1 VAHCSDDDQELKRVA
16 IEEPVQPT
24 HTALLVMDYQPAIL
38 QMLSAPD
45 ELLGQVE
52 YAIATA
58 RQRGTHIGYVR
69 VALDDDDYNNV
80 PAHSRMA
87 AVIAARGRMFDSDS
101 PTTQIHERLAP
112 QGGDIVVRKSRVSA
126 FSTTD
131 LDQQLRDGDVDTLI
145 LCGIS
150 TSGVV
155 LSTVRD
161 AHDRDYQIFVLSDC
175 CADLDL
181 SVHEFLMDK
190 IFPRQAQII
199 TTTDLPD
206 LLASR

>member
-1 VAHCSDDDQELKRVA
+1 MAE
-16 IEEPVQPT
+16 IEETVLPT
-24 HTALLVMDYQPAIL
+24 QTALLVMDYQPGIL
-38 QMLSAPD
+38 QMLSDPN
-45 ELLGQVE
+45 ELLGRVE
-52 YAIATA
+52 HAIATA
-58 RQRGTHIGYVR
+58 RQRGAQVGYVR
-69 VALDDDDYNNV
+69 VALDDRDYASV

-87 AVIAARGRMFDSDS
+87 AVIAARGRMFDSNS

-112 QGGDIVVRKSRVSA
+112 ESGDVVVRKSRVSA

-131 LDQQLRDGDVDTLI
+131 LDDQLRDRNIDTLI
-145 LCGIS
+145 LSGIS

-161 AHDRDYQIFVLSDC
+161 AHDRDYRIFVLSDC

-190 IFPRQAQII
+190 IFPRQAQVI
-199 TTTDLPD
+199 TTTDLPH
-206 LLASR
+206 LLAAT